1 MILTCAC
8 APTAPAPAASV
19 PEYGYEVVHEYPHDP
34 MAFTE
39 GLLIHDGA
47 LWEST
52 GLEGMSSIRK
62 VKLETGE
69 VLQHTELPPQY
80 FGEGIV
86 IWRGKD
92 GKDRLV
98 QLTYRTKTGFVYD
111 LAKLTMERR
120 FEYPGEGWAMTHDGK
135 RIIMSDG
142 TAQLRLWDPET
153 LAEQGRITVTNNGR
167 PLANVNEL
175 EYVKGEIYANV
186 WQTERIA
193 RIDPKT
199 GRVVGWIDLG
209 GIIQPADL
217 NGNEDVLN
225 GIAYDAKGDRLFVT
239 GKNWSKIYEIK
250 LVKKR

>member
-8 APTAPAPAASV
+8 APTAPAPAAV
-19 PEYGYEVVHEYPHDP
+19 PEYGVEVVREYPHDP
-34 MAFTE
+34 NAFTE

-52 GLEGMSSIRK
+52 GLEGMSNIRK
-62 VKLETGE
+62 LKLETGE
-69 VLQHTELPPQY
+69 ELQRATLPAQY
-80 FGEGIV
+80 FGEGIIIV
-86 IWRGKD
+86 RGKD
-92 GKDRLV
+92 GKDRLI
-98 QLTYRTKTGFVYD
+98 QLTYRTQVGFVYD

-120 FEYPGEGWAMTHDGK
+120 FEYPGEGWAMTYDGK

-142 TAQLRLWDPET
+142 TPQLRFWDPDT
-153 LAEQGRITVTNNGR
+153 LAEQGRITVTDNGR
-167 PLANVNEL
+167 PIADVNEL
-175 EYVKGEIYANV
+175 EYVKGEVYANI

-193 RIDPKT
+193 RIDPNT
-199 GRVVGWIDLG
+199 GRVLGWIDLG
-209 GIIQPADL
+209 GILSPEDR

-239 GKNWSKIYEIK
+239 GKKWSKIYEIK